1 MKPEEIKRDLVDADA
16 ILNMLEEHRELYLTV
31 KADEVKTI
39 KQRLS
44 QAKFRRGTEER
55 LRMQEGKPF
64 TYMPTRKVG
73 NQESIANIQAVDLHL
88 TLGGGAD
95 IFVISCRLADD
106 TL

>member
-1 MKPEEIKRDLVDADA
+1 MKPEEIKRDLVDAEA
-16 ILNMLEEHRELYLTV
+16 ILNMLDEHRELYLTV
-31 KADEVKTI
+31 KAEDVKTI

-55 LRMQEGKPF
+55 LRMQEGRSF
-64 TYMPTRKVG
+64 NYMPTR
-73 NQESIANIQAVDLHL
+73 IAGTDEDITNIKAVDLHL

-95 IFVISCRLADD
+95 IFVISCRAADD

>member
-1 MKPEEIKRDLVDADA
+1 MKPDEIKRDLVDADA
-16 ILNMLEEHRELYLTV
+16 ILEMLEEHLELYLTV
-31 KADEVKTI
+31 KADDVKTI

-64 TYMPTRKVG
+64 TYMPNRKVG
-73 NQESIANIQAVDLHL
+73 DQESIANFQAVDLHL
-88 TLGGGAD
+88 KLGGGAD
-95 IFVISCRLADD
+95 ILVLRCRVADD

>member
-1 MKPEEIKRDLVDADA
+1 MKPEEIKRDLVDAEA
-16 ILNMLEEHRELYLTV
+16 ILDMLDEHRELYLTV
-31 KADEVKTI
+31 KAEDVKTI

-64 TYMPTRKVG
+64 TYMPTRVTG
-73 NQESIANIQAVDLHL
+73 SGDSIANFKVVDLHL
-88 TLGGGAD
+88 KLGGGAD
-95 IFVISCRLADD
+95 IFVLSCRAADD